1 MRKFLA
7 TILCIGTILGATL
20 APALA
25 ENFTYKLYDP
35 KVNKNYSAQVIT
47 LSISDTTYTLGLFA
61 EQNVCAIIPTTMNT
75 NPNTGL
81 VGGDCVG
88 VAGTESGGK
97 KFNWREYSPNTFYPE
112 MQSIINERAQQGK
125 SLAK

>member
-1 MRKFLA
+1 MRKILSMFLFIS
-7 TILCIGTILGATL
+7 TMFGTTL

-35 KVNKNYSAQVIT
+35 KANKNYSAQIIT
-47 LSISDTTYTLGLFA
+47 LSLSDTTYTLGLLA
-61 EQNVCAIIPTTMNT
+61 GQNVCAILPRTLNT

-88 VAGTESGGK
+88 VAGTAVEGRT
-97 KFNWREYSPNTFYPE
+97 FNWREYSPNTFYPE
-112 MQSIINERAQQGK
+112 MQSIIDERAKQGK